1 LAVVRFHYRGGGHSD
16 GQASQVTHDSM
27 VEDALAASEWLVE
40 KTGIARIGLVGTR

>member
-1 LAVVRFHYRGGGHSD
+1 MAVVRFHYRGGGHSD